1 MGELEIRIDSQ
12 ERLRDFTF
20 ARQNCHINQNNLSIL
35 PYIIDKKPSA
45 IIKGQLKDFLPDTL
59 QRSGPIML
67 LLENQ
72 YAALVLALSVYLGRQ
87 KPKAELFSL
96 LSVGRDNGETVIT
109 GLVNLES
116 DWQEIIGCR
125 RCAGST
131 KRRSRD

>member
-35 PYIIDKKPSA
+35 PYIIDKKPST

-59 QRSGPIML
+59 RRSGPIML

-87 KPKAELFSL
+87 RPKAELFSL
-96 LSVGRDNGETVIT
+96 LSVDRDNGETVIT

-125 RCAGST
+125 RCAGTASR
-131 KRRSRD
+131 KSRR